1 MSQEMTDPVDQPLE
15 SSSTEMAQPVQEQ
28 ERIHA
33 IDVLRGFALLGILP
47 VNIIAFSHIEAAY
60 QNPSVAGGFTGINFI
75 CWLLMHVI
83 FEGKMVSLFS
93 MLFGVGL
100 FLQVSRAEERRGKP
114 GSGRGLFFRRVFWLL
129 IIGLIHAYV
138 FWFGDI
144 LTYYALM
151 GMLVYWFRRWK
162 PRNLLILGLFLITLG
177 SILLVGASYLLEFSF
192 SYVDSHPEMVKE
204 TEDIRR
210 MQENFNPTP
219 AMVEEKSKQVRD
231 AGFVDMIK
239 LRAPST
245 AQFQIFGLLTFVL
258 WRISGLMLCGIAL
271 YKLAA
276 FDQSWPDQRY
286 RRWAVIGL
294 GLGILLT
301 CIGVWQHL
309 QTKEMPA
316 LIRTMATYD
325 YYGSFLMAAGYFGL
339 IMLMVKHRWLPAVQ
353 TRLAAVGRMAF
364 TNYLSQTLI
373 CTAIFHGWGL
383 AQFGLWPRYALFL
396 LVLAI
401 WCFQLLIS
409 PIWLRHFQFG
419 PCEWV
424 WRSLTYWKLQPMR
437 R

>member
-1 MSQEMTDPVDQPLE
+1 MSQEIPESLE
-15 SSSTEMAQPVQEQ
+15 PAKPISAQPVQDQ

-47 VNIIAFSHIEAAY
+47 VNIIAFAHVEAAY
-60 QNPSVAGGFTGINFI
+60 QNPAIAGGFTGINFI
-75 CWLLMHVI
+75 TWLLTHVI
-83 FEGKMVSLFS
+83 FEGKMVTLFS

-100 FLQVSRAEERRGKP
+100 FLQVSRVEERRGKP

-138 FWFGDI
+138 FWYGDI

-162 PRNLLILGLFLITLG
+162 PRNQLILGLSLILLG
-177 SILLVGASYLLEFSF
+177 SLILVGASLLLDFSF
-192 SYVDSHPEMVKE
+192 SYVESHPELVKE
-204 TEDIRR
+204 TEDIRK
-210 MQENFNPTP
+210 MKENFNPTP

-231 AGFVDMIK
+231 AGFVEMLR

-258 WRISGLMLCGIAL
+258 WRITGLMLCGIAL
-271 YKLAA
+271 YQLQA
-276 FDQSWPDQRY
+276 FDRSWPNQRY
-286 RRWAVIGL
+286 QRWAMIGL

-301 CIGVWQHL
+301 CLGIWQHL
-309 QTKEMPA
+309 QTKEMPDM
-316 LIRTMATYD
+316 IRTMATYD
-325 YYGSFLMAAGYFGL
+325 YYGSLLMAAGYFAV
-339 IMLMVKHRWLPAVQ
+339 IMLAVKQRWLPAVQ
-353 TRLAAVGRMAF
+353 SRLAAVGRMAF

-383 AQFGLWPRYALFL
+383 AQFGLWQRYQLFL
-396 LVLAI
+396 LVIAI
-401 WCFQLLIS
+401 WCFQLFIS
-409 PIWLRHFQFG
+409 PIWLKHFHFG